1 MPEPLATGSRAEV
14 DGPPSSAV
22 LEVRGLRTGYDGI
35 TVLDGLDFVV
45 GEEVFA
51 VLGANGAGKTT
62 LLATLARL
70 NPLTG
75 GQIVFRGQD
84 IGRLRAHQSAGLGIG
99 YVPQERGVFPDLSVM
114 DNLRVGG
121 MFGDRAMAER
131 VEEVFTFF
139 PDLKRKLNLRAGTL
153 SGGESRM
160 VACGRALMQ
169 DPSLLL
175 LDEPTAGLSPLY
187 VSTFFEAIRRIR
199 VERQV
204 AIVVAEQNA
213 TQALGVADRVMVL
226 SLGQRSDVVAA
237 ADLTTEQLK
246 QAYQI

>member
-1 MPEPLATGSRAEV
+1 MPETTTITT
-14 DGPPSSAV
+14 V
-22 LEVRGLRTGYDGI
+22 LDVRDLRTGYDGI
-35 TVLDGLDFVV
+35 AVLDDVNFTV

-51 VLGANGAGKTT
+51 ILGANGAGKTT
-62 LLATLARL
+62 LLAALARL
-70 NPLTG
+70 NPLMAG
-75 GQIVFRGQD
+75 SIAFRGHD
-84 IGRLRAHQSAGLGIG
+84 ISGMRAHQSAGRGIG
-99 YVPQERGVFPDLSVM
+99 YVPQERGVFAEMTVM
-114 DNLRVGG
+114 ENLKVGG
-121 MFGDRAMAER
+121 MFSDRPSSELM
-131 VEEVFTFF
+131 EEVFSFF
-139 PDLKRKLNLRAGTL
+139 PDLKRKLQLKAGTL

-169 DPSLLL
+169 DPTLLL

-187 VSTFFEAIRRIR
+187 VSMFFEAIRRIR

-226 SLGQRSDVVAA
+226 SLGHKSAVMDA

-246 QAYQI
+246 QAYHI

>member
-1 MPEPLATGSRAEV
+1 MSETEKTP
-14 DGPPSSAV
+14 V
-22 LEVRGLRTGYDGI
+22 LEVRGLRTGYDGVA
-35 TVLDGLDFVV
+35 VLEGVDLTV

-51 VLGANGAGKTT
+51 ILGANGAGKTT

-70 NPLTG
+70 NPVMAG
-75 GQIVFRGQD
+75 SIHFRGED
-84 IGRLRAHQSAGLGIG
+84 ITNLRAHQSAGRGIG
-99 YVPQERGVFPDLSVM
+99 YVPQERGVFPDLSVIE
-114 DNLRVGG
+114 NLRVGG
-121 MFGDRAMAER
+121 MFGDRSTDER
-131 VEEVFTFF
+131 MGEVFAFF
-139 PDLKRKLNLRAGTL
+139 PDLKRKLHLRAGTL

-187 VSTFFEAIRRIR
+187 VSMFFEAITRIR
-199 VERQV
+199 VERKV

-226 SLGQRSDVVAA
+226 SLGQESAVMDSAE
-237 ADLTTEQLK
+237 LTTEQLK
-246 QAYQI
+246 HAYHI

>member
-1 MPEPLATGSRAEV
+1 MSETTK
-14 DGPPSSAV
+14 V
-22 LEVRGLRTGYDGI
+22 LEVLGLRTGYDGVA
-35 TVLDGLDFVV
+35 VLDDVDFTV

-51 VLGANGAGKTT
+51 ILGANGAGKTT

-70 NPLTG
+70 NPLMAGT
-75 GQIVFRGQD
+75 VTFRGTD
-84 IGRLRAHQSAGLGIG
+84 ISRMRAYQSAGLGVG
-99 YVPQERGVFPDLSVM
+99 YVPQERGVFPDLSVL

-121 MFGDRAMAER
+121 MFGDRSLNDGIED
-131 VEEVFTFF
+131 VFTFF

-160 VACGRALMQ
+160 VACARALMQ
-169 DPSLLL
+169 EPSLLL

-226 SLGQRSDVVAA
+226 SLGQKSAVVDASDV
-237 ADLTTEQLK
+237 TTEQLK
-246 QAYQI
+246 HAYQI

>member
-1 MPEPLATGSRAEV
+1 MSETK
-14 DGPPSSAV
+14 V
-22 LEVRGLRTGYDGI
+22 LEVSGLRTGYDGVA
-35 TVLDGLDFVV
+35 VLEDVDFTV

-70 NPLTG
+70 NPLMSGT
-75 GQIVFRGQD
+75 VTFRGTD
-84 IGRLRAHQSAGLGIG
+84 ISRMRAYHSAGLGIG
-99 YVPQERGVFPDLSVM
+99 YVPQERGVFPDLTVL

-121 MFGDRAMAER
+121 MVGNRSVPER
-131 VEEVFTFF
+131 VEDVFTFF
-139 PDLKRKLNLRAGTL
+139 PDLKHRLNQRAGTL

-169 DPSLLL
+169 EPTLLL

-187 VSTFFEAIRRIR
+187 VSKFFDAIRRIR

-204 AIVVAEQNA
+204 AIIVAEQNA
-213 TQALGVADRVMVL
+213 TQALGVADRVMML
-226 SLGQRSDVVAA
+226 SLGHRSAVLDAT
-237 ADLTTEQLK
+237 DLTTEQLK
-246 QAYQI
+246 HAYQI

>member
-1 MPEPLATGSRAEV
+1 MSETEQ
-14 DGPPSSAV
+14 V
-22 LEVRGLRTGYDGI
+22 LEVRGLRTGYDGVA
-35 TVLDGLDFVV
+35 VLDDVDFTV

-51 VLGANGAGKTT
+51 ILGANGAGKTT

-70 NPLTG
+70 NPVMAGTIG
-75 GQIVFRGQD
+75 FRGTD
-84 IGRLRAHQSAGLGIG
+84 ITRMRAHQSASLGVG
-99 YVPQERGVFPDLSVM
+99 YVPQERGVFPDLSVL

-121 MFGDRAMAER
+121 MFGER
-131 VEEVFTFF
+131 SLQARIDDVFTFF
-139 PDLKRKLNLRAGTL
+139 PDLEHKLNLRAGTL

-160 VACGRALMQ
+160 VACARALMQ
-169 DPSLLL
+169 EPSLLL

-187 VSTFFEAIRRIR
+187 VTTFFEAIHRIR

-226 SLGQRSDVVAA
+226 SLGQKSAVMDA
-237 ADLTTEQLK
+237 ADVTTDQLK
-246 QAYQI
+246 HAYQI